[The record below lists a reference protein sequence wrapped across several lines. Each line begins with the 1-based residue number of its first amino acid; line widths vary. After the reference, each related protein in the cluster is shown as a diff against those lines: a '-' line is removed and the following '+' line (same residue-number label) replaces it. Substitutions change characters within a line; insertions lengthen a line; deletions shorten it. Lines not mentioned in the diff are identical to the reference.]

1 MKTKHLLF
9 AAALPLAFVAC
20 QNEEFDSANSPELS
34 SEQRPLVEVKLDFQ
48 KGNADTRMNYDGDKN
63 EYSWENTDEI
73 GALLMDVIKSKNR
86 PFGATAEAW
95 EKETW
100 YQHYELIDH
109 IHTAYP
115 FSWNAT
121 EKEWQAP
128 SKLQEGNYFFA
139 APYSTYEGERQLIHK
154 LDNQKQI
161 GGTEKDMNEAIAAN
175 QYFVGYAQIKAGT
188 NNKESLKKVAMT
200 PVLAPVKVT
209 LRNIGTIA
217 KDLEKVV
224 IYGNEVATSLTIN
237 PTDAAYGGTKED
249 DGSILEGKKYN
260 LNSNGSAGAG
270 DSKVFNYANFIGAQ
284 DDLYSNAEGQEES
297 FIYNVASGATD
308 YSKWDA
314 VRQIVK
320 EVYSVEEEEKIP
332 TYEKQAVLSFNEPVN
347 VASKGEIKFAVMV
360 NTIPTVTKGQ
370 LKMDLI
376 FTQGRITTIDLT
388 TIQKEENNVSG
399 DGLKANTVLTNIE
412 IKSLKPGTK
421 NELIVQFDNN
431 SVVKADEMN
440 VQDATE
446 LLAFINWNGENT
458 RKNTVTLLRDVKF
471 TKEMYDAISA
481 SAYKGELIVKAAE
494 NTEAKLLV
502 DNDVPTNVLNKL
514 EKTTSATIVL
524 DGTREL
530 TKVIADGLKEA
541 KMTIENRGTVTV
553 GEEVVAYTEF
563 VNYGKVEVAEDGE
576 FKGTAGNNITNYGML
591 ENSGDISNV
600 VNAVEENAKGWIK
613 TSAALNNIVSNA
625 KGATIQLTKAAHK
638 ISGLAAADQKGT
650 IYLETAE
657 GVTAKVLNDQK
668 VTKLT
673 VTGGTIAL
681 VDADNATVEE
691 LAINGNV
698 TVKGWNVV
706 AGKDVPAYHELTGVT
721 KAVIGGKVSFDF
733 AGVTGASKTVVNSDA
748 VLTFDDHN
756 SKFNEVTF
764 VKGATLTVNEKASV
778 NVKKVVWNNNDIN
791 NYGEFIYGTTDGK
804 VNVKAGK
811 NPKPETAE
819 ESDEDKAKAAYETA
833 LKAAVKAWA
842 SDNRELELTVNNL
855 SYDIINGKKE
865 GTKTAAALFAE
876 YVEANK
882 TKEAIATLV
891 SALDA
896 YKAFNADATLTT
908 GYANAAKVVVEEA
921 EKSEAFKTVAKNL
934 EWSVTEDDA
943 DDHIFEATEA
953 EGETP
958 AKTAAQNAIEAFK
971 AAVAGGT
978 VSVTE
983 ISHKVVICS
992 STTNYAPEFSYVC
1005 EGDLIYNT
1013 FKEIGKVNDWK
1024 VAGLTYAYNKNN
1036 VWTVRLVN
1044 RWIEEV
1050 AGKSNANDLTEVAA
1064 AFVKDKNLVAIGKTW
1079 KYDDTLVAA
1088 VAIAVLK

>member
-9 AAALPLAFVAC
+9 AAALPLAFAAC
-20 QNEEFDSANSPELS
+20 QNEEFAPANSPELS
-34 SEQRPLVEVKLDFQ
+34 NEQRPLVEVNLDFQ
-48 KGNADTRMNYDGDKN
+48 KGDAETRVNYDGN
-63 EYSWENTDEI
+63 GYSWQSTDKI
-73 GALLMDVIKSKNR
+73 GALLMDTFKSKNR

-100 YQHYELIDH
+100 YEHYELIDG

-115 FSWNAT
+115 FAWNAT
-121 EKEWQAP
+121 SKAWEAP

-139 APYSTYEGERQLIHK
+139 APYDSYQGERQLVHN
-154 LDNQKQI
+154 LNNQVQI
-161 GGTEKDMNEAIAAN
+161 GGTKESMNQAISDN
-175 QYFVGYAQIKAGT
+175 QYFIGYAQIKAGAG
-188 NNKESLKKVAMT
+188 NKEALKSVIMA

-209 LRNIGTIA
+209 LRNIGTVDKNI
-217 KDLEKVV
+217 EKVV
-224 IYGNEVATSLTIN
+224 IYGDQVATSLTIN
-237 PTDAAYGGTKED
+237 PTDAAYSGTNE
-249 DGSILEGKKYN
+249 DGSIKKGQTYN
-260 LNSNGSAGAG
+260 LKE
-270 DSKVFNYANFIGAQ
+270 SKHFNYANLIGAKE
-284 DDLYSNAEGQEES
+284 DLYSNKEAES
-297 FIYNVASGATD
+297 FVYNVASGAED
-308 YSKWDA
+308 YKQGDA
-314 VRQIVK
+314 LRQIVHPIYSAESAEK
-320 EVYSVEEEEKIP
+320 AEV
-332 TYEKQAVLSFNEPVN
+332 YEKQAVLSFSKPVK
-347 VASKGEIKFAVMV
+347 VASKGEIDFAVMV
-360 NTIPTVTKGQ
+360 NTIPEVTEGK

-376 FTQGRITTIDLT
+376 FTEGRITTIDLT
-388 TIQKEENNVSG
+388 TVQAEENNETASG
-399 DGLKANTVLTNIE
+399 DLKPNTVLTNIE
-412 IKSLKPGTK
+412 IKSLKPSTK

-431 SVVKADEMN
+431 SVVKAQTMD

-446 LLAFINWNGENT
+446 LLAFINWNAENA
-458 RKNTVTLLRDVKF
+458 RKNTVNLLKDVEF
-471 TKEMYDAISA
+471 TKAMYDALA
-481 SAYKGELIVKAAE
+481 AKTYKGELIVTAE
-494 NTEAKLLV
+494 NNAKLMV
-502 DNDVPTNVLNKL
+502 ANDVPTDVLNKL

-524 DGTREL
+524 DGAREL
-530 TKVIADGLKEA
+530 TKAIADGLKDA
-541 KMTIENRGTVTV
+541 KMTIENRGTVTIKQ
-553 GEEVVAYTEF
+553 EVVAYTELN
-563 VNYGKVEVAEDGE
+563 NYGKVVVEKDGE
-576 FKGTAGNNITNYGML
+576 FKGTTGNNITNYGML

-613 TSAALNNIVSNA
+613 TSAALNHIVSNA
-625 KGATIQLTKAAHK
+625 EGATIQLTKAAHK

-657 GVTAKVLNDQK
+657 GVTAKVLNNQK

-842 SDNRELELTVNNL
+842 SDNRELGLTVNNL
-855 SYDIINGKKE
+855 SYDIINGKKA

-882 TKEAIATLV
+882 TQEAIATLV

-958 AKTAAQNAIEAFK
+958 AKTAAQNAIEGFK
-971 AAVAGGT
+971 AAVAKGA
-978 VSVTE
+978 VSVVSTLD
-983 ISHKVVICS
+983 KVVLCS
-992 STTNYAPEFSYVC
+992 STTNYAPAFSYVC
-1005 EGDLIYNT
+1005 EGDAIWNI
-1013 FKEIGKVNDWK
+1013 FGENAIGLTNNWK
-1024 VAGLTYAYNKNN
+1024 NAGLSKMYTTSTPWTLAYVKD
-1036 VWTVRLVN
+1036 
-1044 RWIEEV
+1044 WIQEV
-1050 AGKSNANDLTEVAA
+1050 AGKSEANDLTKSAA
-1064 AFVKDKNLVAIGKTW
+1064 KYIRDNNLVAVSKTW
-1079 KYDDTLVAA
+1079 KYADALVKA
-1088 VAIAVLK
+1088 VAGKVMVKE